1 MFSTTLIA
9 VLALPLLLAAAQ
21 VPTPPRVIPLQLPT
35 PAPAA
40 PPTESGQPPIDIRAF
55 ADVNEQLQALAA
67 ERLRIA
73 VQNFAPA
80 GPPGGGWKIVC
91 GMKMREVDPAVDAK
105 ILAPPPAGAD
115 QAQIRRIEPPVCR
128 E

>member
-55 ADVNEQLQALAA
+55 AARTNS
-67 ERLRIA
+67 
-73 VQNFAPA
+73 
-80 GPPGGGWKIVC
+80 
-91 GMKMREVDPAVDAK
+91 
-105 ILAPPPAGAD
+105 
-115 QAQIRRIEPPVCR
+115 
-128 E
+128 

>member
-21 VPTPPRVIPLQLPT
+21 VPTPPPVMPLQLPT

-40 PPTESGQPPIDIRAF
+40 PPTEAGQPPIDVRA
-55 ADVNEQLQALAA
+55 VGRMNEQLTALAA
-67 ERLRIA
+67 ERLRLTVRSLA
-73 VQNFAPA
+73 TASPM
-80 GPPGGGWKIVC
+80 GRGWKIVC
-91 GMKMREVDPAVDAK
+91 GTKMLEVNPAADAK
-105 ILAPPPAGAD
+105 MLAPPPPGAD
-115 QAQIRRIEPPVCR
+115 QARIRRIEPPPCP

>member
-21 VPTPPRVIPLQLPT
+21 VPKPPPVMPLQLPT

-40 PPTESGQPPIDIRAF
+40 PPTEAGQPPIDVRTF
-55 ADVNEQLQALAA
+55 AVVNEKLQALAA
-67 ERLRIA
+67 ERLRVA
-73 VQNFAPA
+73 VQNFAAA

-91 GMKMREVDPAVDAK
+91 GMKMREVNPAVDAK
-105 ILAPPPAGAD
+105 ILAPPPPGAD
-115 QAQIRRIEPPVCR
+115 EARIRRIEPPPCR

>member
-9 VLALPLLLAAAQ
+9 VLALPLVLAAAQ
-21 VPTPPRVIPLQLPT
+21 VPAPPPVKPLQLPE

-40 PPTESGQPPIDIRAF
+40 PPKEAVQPPIDVRAF
-55 ADVNEQLQALAA
+55 SDVNEKLQALAA

-73 VQNFAPA
+73 VQNLSPA
-80 GPPGGGWKIVC
+80 GSADGGWKIVC
-91 GMKMREVDPAVDAK
+91 GIKVREVSPAVDAK

-115 QAQIRRIEPPVCR
+115 QATARRIEPPACR